1 MIDIISLTR
10 LTKKETFM
18 RRLVRWPLAVVALIW
33 ISLSLGCETPPP
45 AQPTLWTA
53 VEVKDM
59 AGVAGKWEGILRR
72 TPQNKRN
79 DLVALIIEPDG
90 QFRFTS
96 VRTIGIL
103 SGEGTFTLKDGKL
116 TFNSDRFTIN
126 AALFEA
132 DGKRM
137 LRAEGM
143 ASDGM
148 GYSSE
153 LTPMR

>member
-1 MIDIISLTR
+1 MIDAILCSS

-18 RRLVRWPLAVVALIW
+18 RRLVRWPSAVLALIW
-33 ISLSLGCETPPP
+33 IALSLGCDTTPHARPP
-45 AQPTLWTA
+45 QWTA
-53 VEVKDM
+53 VEITDAAK
-59 AGVAGKWEGILRR
+59 VAGKWEGILRR

-103 SGEGTFTLKDGKL
+103 SGEGTFAIKDGKL
-116 TFNSDRFTIN
+116 TFSSDRGTIN
-126 AALFEA
+126 AGLFEA

-137 LRAEGM
+137 LKAEGI

-148 GYSSE
+148 TYSSE
-153 LTPMR
+153 LTPIP